1 MVSQDSILFSLSS
14 LPGLNPYT
22 GPTFVSLHFAEKNQ
36 IHEPAWYF
44 IYLFILLGIYAW
56 ISLYYGNILVQTFQA
71 STNFNLTYRMF
82 YSNSLLQKQLDGTL
96 YLFYFLSLAFLVYYM
111 ELRTGLIPYNLQG
124 ILLFMFNL
132 ALLAL
137 IFFCR
142 VILHNLTGF
151 LFNRVKIIREYLYNM
166 FVFNKLAGLVALPL
180 VFLMVYTSGILQ
192 DILIWTCILALSGIF
207 LLRVIRGM
215 VFSYKKDVLNFYMFL
230 YLCALEIVPV
240 VLLYRWLEGV
250 L

>member
-1 MVSQDSILFSLSS
+1 MISQDSILFSLTS
-14 LPGLNPYT
+14 LPGLNPDM
-22 GPTFVSLHFAEKNQ
+22 GPALAGLHLAERNQ

-82 YSNSLLQKQLDGTL
+82 NDNSLLQKQLDRIL
-96 YLFYFLSLAFLVYYM
+96 YLFYFMSLAFLVFYM

-124 ILLFMFNL
+124 IFLFLFNL
-132 ALLAL
+132 ALLVF

-142 VILHNLTGF
+142 IIFHNLAGF

-180 VFLMVYTSGILQ
+180 VFLMVYTSGRLQ
-192 DILIWTCILALSGIF
+192 LIVTWTCILTLSGIF
-207 LLRVIRGM
+207 LLRMIRGM